1 MAVETYI
8 LTFTKEMADRP
19 VIATISKKYNVTP
32 VLQKAQLSE
41 TAGWVQIA
49 LHGDTAEI
57 QRALADLLTQG
68 VMVGPP
74 HLQALSGP
82 DVNPLP

>member
-8 LTFTKEMADRP
+8 LTFTKDMADRP
-19 VIATISKKYNVTP
+19 VIATIAKKYNVTP
-32 VLQKAQLSE
+32 VLQKAQLSD

-74 HLQALSGP
+74 HLMALSGP

>member
-1 MAVETYI
+1 MAVETFT

-32 VLQKAQLSE
+32 VLQKAQLSDS
-41 TAGWVQIA
+41 AGWVQIA
-49 LHGDTAEI
+49 LHGETEEI

-68 VMVGPP
+68 VMVGPT
-74 HLQALSGP
+74 HLQALSTA